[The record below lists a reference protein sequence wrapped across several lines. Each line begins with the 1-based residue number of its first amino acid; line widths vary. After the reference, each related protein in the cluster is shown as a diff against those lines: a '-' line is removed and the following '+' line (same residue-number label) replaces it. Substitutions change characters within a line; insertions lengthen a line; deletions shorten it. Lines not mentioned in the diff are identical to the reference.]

1 MHCRSQGLTGN
12 GAVFSDVGNKQYQ
25 AKLKVGEMVK
35 YTFKAFMVAALT
47 LTAVPVQAQDFS
59 DGKPIRMIVGVAA
72 GGATDVTA
80 RIIAQK
86 MTQSLGTTVIVENKT
101 GAFFEPAYREVV
113 NATPDGRTIFMISA
127 STTVTQPGR
136 KDFAYDI
143 RKLEAIAEVSEGPFI
158 LTTRKTL
165 PVKNLAELVAYGKA
179 NPGKL
184 SFGSGGGAASSLS
197 LAAELFKL
205 RSGLTIINVPYKG
218 AANALTDLLGGHIDA
233 MFDAL
238 PVQVPQVK
246 SGAVTGIAVTSAK
259 RSPALPDVPT
269 MMESGFKDF
278 EAYNYFG
285 LLATPGT
292 PKPVIAK
299 LREAVLKA
307 VAAPDVIAEFE
318 KQGMQP
324 VGGSSEAF
332 AKMLSEDLE
341 RWTKVIKEAGIE
353 PQ

>member
-1 MHCRSQGLTGN
+1 MANSKGWIAMKCNLKAW
-12 GAVFSDVGNKQYQ
+12 AV
-25 AKLKVGEMVK
+25 
-35 YTFKAFMVAALT
+35 AFAAFAATPSL
-47 LTAVPVQAQDFS
+47 AQDF
-59 DGKPIRMIVGVAA
+59 GGGQPIRMIVGLAA

-86 MTQSLGTTVIVENKT
+86 MTESLGTTVIVENRP
-101 GAFFEPAYREVV
+101 GAFFEAAYREVTT
-113 NATPDGRTIFMISA
+113 AKPDGRTIFMISA
-127 STTVTQPGR
+127 STTVAQPVR
-136 KDFAYDI
+136 KDFPYDI
-143 RKLEAIAEVSEGPFI
+143 RKLEPIAEVSEGPFI
-158 LTTRKTL
+158 MTVRKTL
-165 PVKNLAELVAYGKA
+165 PVKNVADLVAYGKA

-184 SFGSGGGAASSLS
+184 TFGSGGGAGSSLS

-246 SGAVTGIAVTSAK
+246 SGSVIGLAVTSAK

-307 VAAPDVIAEFE
+307 VAAPDVMAEFE
-318 KQGMQP
+318 KQGMSP
-324 VGGSSEAF
+324 VGGTSEAF
-332 AKMLSEDLE
+332 AKLLEEDLA
-341 RWTKVIKEAGIE
+341 RWTKVMKEAGVE

>member
-1 MHCRSQGLTGN
+1 MKYS
-12 GAVFSDVGNKQYQ
+12 
-25 AKLKVGEMVK
+25 LKAIT
-35 YTFKAFMVAALT
+35 YAVAAT
-47 LTAVPVQAQDFS
+47 LLSAAPLKAQDFGS
-59 DGKPIRMIVGVAA
+59 QPIRMIVGVAA

-86 MTQSLGTTVIVENKT
+86 LQQTLGTPVIVENRT
-101 GAFFEPAYREVV
+101 GAFFEAAYREVT
-113 NATPDGRTIFMISA
+113 NAQPDGHTIFMISA

-143 RKLEAIAEVSEGPFI
+143 RKLAPIAEVSHGPFI
-158 LTTRKTL
+158 LTSRKTL
-165 PVKNLAELVAYGKA
+165 DVKTVSDLVAYGKA

-184 SFGSGGGAASSLS
+184 SFGSGGGAGSSLS
-197 LAAELFKL
+197 LAAELFRL
-205 RSGLTIINVPYKG
+205 RTGLTIINVPYKG

-238 PVQVPQVK
+238 PVQVAQVK
-246 SGAVTGIAVTSAK
+246 AGSVTGLAVTSAQ
-259 RSPALPDVPT
+259 RSPALPQVPT

-292 PKPVIAK
+292 PKPIVNK
-299 LREAVLKA
+299 LHDAVVKA
-307 VAAPDVIAEFE
+307 VASPDVVAEFE
-318 KQGMQP
+318 KQGMNP
-324 VGGSSEAF
+324 VGGTPEDF
-332 AKMLSEDLE
+332 AKMLAEDLE

>member
-1 MHCRSQGLTGN
+1 MTKSN
-12 GAVFSDVGNKQYQ
+12 
-25 AKLKVGEMVK
+25 
-35 YTFKAFMVAALT
+35 FKTLAIALLALAT
-47 LTAVPVQAQDFS
+47 TPVLAQDFS
-59 DGKPIRMIVGVAA
+59 GGQPIRMIVGLAA

-86 MTQSLGTTVIVENKT
+86 MTESLGTTVIVENRP
-101 GAFFEPAYREVV
+101 GAFFEAAYREVT
-113 NATPDGRTIFMISA
+113 NAKPDGRTIFMISA
-127 STTVTQPGR
+127 STTVAQPVR
-136 KDFAYDI
+136 KDFPYDI
-143 RKLEAIAEVSEGPFI
+143 RKLEPIAEVSEGPFI
-158 LTTRKTL
+158 MTVRKTL
-165 PVKNLAELVAYGKA
+165 PVKTVADLVAYGKA

-184 SFGSGGGAASSLS
+184 SFGSGGGAGSSLS
-197 LAAELFKL
+197 LAAELFRL
-205 RSGLTIINVPYKG
+205 RTGLTIINVPYKG

-246 SGAVTGIAVTSAK
+246 SGAVNGLAVTGAK
-259 RSPALPDVPT
+259 RSAALPDVPT
-269 MMESGFKDF
+269 MMEAGFKDF

-292 PKPVIAK
+292 PKPIIAK

-318 KQGMQP
+318 KQGMNP
-324 VGGSSEAF
+324 VGGTSEAF
-332 AKMLSEDLE
+332 AKMLDEDLA
-341 RWTKVIKEAGIE
+341 RWTKVMKEAGIE